1 MPYIPMA
8 KIIVPKE
15 KPKNLE
21 ELLKLLFPN
30 HLERQKLAKMLLEH
44 IHSAEKKR
52 GGFHSEEWLEFIL
65 RYLDNRELIAYYQI
79 LVEKQLSRTE
89 IHREVEKKAKELGIP
104 FGTTKTNYNI
114 VIKTLQNAQ
123 MIYKSQRSYRTTK
136 KFGELLYEVAKIW
149 NRWIEEGR

>member
-1 MPYIPMA
+1 MPYIPIA
-8 KIIVPKE
+8 KIIIPKE

-30 HLERQKLAKMLLEH
+30 HPERQKLAKMLLEH
-44 IHSAEKKR
+44 IHNAEKRKR
-52 GGFHSEEWLEFIL
+52 GFHSEEWLEFIL
-65 RYLDNRELIAYYQI
+65 GYLDNRELTTYYQI
-79 LVEKQLSRTE
+79 LVEKQLPRTE
-89 IHREVEKKAKELGIP
+89 IHRKVEKKAKELGIP

-123 MIYKSQRSYRTTK
+123 MIYKSRRYYRTTK

-149 NRWIEEGR
+149 NKWIEEGR